1 MTSDEATQP
10 LEWPNPEHGAKGL
23 IEFLRK
29 ILPRLQPPRIKYE
42 IPETW
47 STITLS
53 VLRMQAGFPFPAA
66 NIKWDS
72 TTNEKI
78 EFVNVSTEITHMVFR
93 NLEGIYHGS
102 EKLMKKLWVIM
113 LETCMMM
120 DIWIDLDLPND
131 PQLPSPTALRL
142 QVMNT
147 LVDAFKGL
155 CDANNPGDVQQGLDL
170 LRTLA
175 LETRTV
181 VESQSPANMNVR

>member
-1 MTSDEATQP
+1 
-10 LEWPNPEHGAKGL
+10 
-23 IEFLRK
+23 
-29 ILPRLQPPRIKYE
+29 
-42 IPETW
+42 
-47 STITLS
+47 
-53 VLRMQAGFPFPAA
+53 
-66 NIKWDS
+66 
-72 TTNEKI
+72 
-78 EFVNVSTEITHMVFR
+78 
-93 NLEGIYHGS
+93 
-102 EKLMKKLWVIM
+102 MKKLWVIM